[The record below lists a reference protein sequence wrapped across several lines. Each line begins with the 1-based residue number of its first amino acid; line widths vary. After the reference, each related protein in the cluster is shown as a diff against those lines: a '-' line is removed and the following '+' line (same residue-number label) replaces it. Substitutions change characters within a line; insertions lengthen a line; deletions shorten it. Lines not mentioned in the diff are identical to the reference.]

1 MEQQN
6 SNKEELLSNLKKAL
20 EIQLG
25 VDEIHK
31 QIDGVKKRNIRVDRR
46 YRNFL

>member
-31 QIDGVKKRNIRVDRR
+31 LSQPTEKDLI
-46 YRNFL
+46 